1 MTFLPVSNLLIKI
14 RRRTR
19 AWLRRHSYSFFSSLG
34 VLLQHKAGTTMTVL
48 VLGIA
53 MFLPLG
59 LYVTLA
65 NLEGLDLHQDEWSA
79 VTAFF
84 VTGTKEAEVR
94 RVADELEKRMHT
106 EKIVVISPAEGMV
119 DFRDASGFGQS
130 LDMLEENPLPWV
142 MQVTPV
148 QGSTEDVEAGIAD
161 LTAYLQ
167 SVRSIE
173 VTQFDYKWLQR
184 LGRMLELGEAAV
196 SVLML
201 LFGLAVV
208 VVVANTI
215 RLDVAS
221 HADEIEIL
229 ALVGAGK
236 AFIRQPFLYTGL
248 WYGLMGGLLAVIL
261 LYLILFYLAGPLGLL
276 LETYG
281 TVFDMRGLGGSNT
294 LWLLFGG
301 GLLGWSGAWISVH
314 RYLRLLAVGGRLG
327 RH

>member
-1 MTFLPVSNLLIKI
+1 MFSLTSI
-14 RRRTR
+14 RRRNR

-34 VLLQHKAGTTMTVL
+34 VLLQHKVGTPMTVL

-65 NLEGLDLHQDEWSA
+65 NLDGLNLHQDEWSA
-79 VTAFF
+79 VTVYFAS
-84 VTGTKEAEVR
+84 GTRQTEVQ
-94 RVADELEKRMHT
+94 RVADELEKRMQAD
-106 EKIVVISPAEGMV
+106 KVVVISPADGLV
-119 DFRDASGFGQS
+119 DFREASGFGES

-142 MQVTPV
+142 MQVIPPPGT
-148 QGSTEDVEAGIAD
+148 TEEVEASIAE
-161 LTAYLQ
+161 LTNYLQ
-167 SVRSIE
+167 SIDSIE
-173 VTQFDYKWLQR
+173 VTQFDYKWLKR
-184 LGRMLELGEAAV
+184 LGRMLDLGEAAV
-196 SVLML
+196 SVLIL
-201 LFGLAVV
+201 LFGFAVV

-229 ALVGAGK
+229 ALVGAGN

-248 WYGLMGGLLAVIL
+248 WYGLMGGLLAIVL
-261 LYLILFYLAGPLGLL
+261 LHVTLFYLGGPLGLL

-281 TVFDMRGLGGSNT
+281 TVFVMRGLGSCNT
-294 LWLLFGG
+294 LWVLLGG
-301 GLLGWSGAWISVH
+301 GLLGWVGAWTAVQ
-314 RYLRLLAVGGRLG
+314 RYLRLLQVGGRLG

>member
-1 MTFLPVSNLLIKI
+1 MPSLQRI
-14 RRRTR
+14 RRRNR

-34 VLLQHKAGTTMTVL
+34 VLLQHKLGTLMTVL

-59 LYVTLA
+59 LYVTLE
-65 NLEGLDLHQDEWSA
+65 NLGGMNLRQDEWSA
-79 VTAFF
+79 VTVFF
-84 VTGTKEAEVR
+84 ASGTTEAEVK
-94 RVADELEKRMHT
+94 RVAKELEKRMQP
-106 EKIVVISPAEGMV
+106 EKVVVISPAEGLA
-119 DFRDASGFGQS
+119 DFREASGFGES

-142 MQVTPV
+142 MQVSP
-148 QGSTEDVEAGIAD
+148 QPGSTGKMEENVAE

-167 SVRSIE
+167 SIDSIE

-184 LGRMLELGEAAV
+184 LGRMLELGEAV
-196 SVLML
+196 VTVLIL

-221 HADEIEIL
+221 HAEEIEIL
-229 ALVGAGK
+229 ALVGAGN
-236 AFIRQPFLYTGL
+236 AFIRQPFLYSGL
-248 WYGLMGGLLAVIL
+248 WYGMMGGILAIIL
-261 LYLILFYLAGPLGLL
+261 LYLTSFYLGGPLGLL

-281 TVFDMRGLGGSNT
+281 TVFTLRGLGGSNT
-294 LWLLFGG
+294 LWLVLGG
-301 GLLGWSGAWISVH
+301 GLLGWLGALISVQ
-314 RYLRLLAVGGRLG
+314 RYLRLLQVGGRLG